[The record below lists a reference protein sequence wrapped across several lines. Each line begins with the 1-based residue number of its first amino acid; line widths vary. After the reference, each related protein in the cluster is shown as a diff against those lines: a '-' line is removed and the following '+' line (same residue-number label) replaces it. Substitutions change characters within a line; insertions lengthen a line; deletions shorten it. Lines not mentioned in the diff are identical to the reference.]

1 MTTNGETGG
10 ERVHVF
16 GETPESLSEHVAAWG
31 MPRFRARQVL
41 EWVYQRGVIDPA
53 LMTNLSKADR
63 ALLSE
68 RLLFLSGCVVRHQR
82 ATDGVQK
89 LLVSWPARQQT
100 GREVGPESGGVRLP
114 VSGVVD
120 DGAMQTECVMIPSEN
135 ESGGVRKTACISS
148 QAGCPVG
155 CRFCASGLEGL
166 EANLSTGQ
174 IVEQVW
180 QLSRMEGVGR
190 ISNVVFMGMGEPLS
204 NLAAVTSAIRTLAAD
219 WGLGIGAR
227 KITVSTVGLP
237 AQIRRLVSLELPITL
252 AISLHA
258 PNDELRRRLIPWA
271 EYVTVEQ
278 LLDAGRFYFDQ
289 TGREVTL
296 EYILLGGENDREEHA
311 RELVVVAKRLRS
323 NVNLI
328 RYNEVEGLP
337 FKRPAKADVLRFQEV
352 LRDAGV
358 NVHIRASRGRD
369 IAAACGQLRYES
381 RGGVSS

>member
-1 MTTNGETGG
+1 MTTNGESGMG
-10 ERVHVF
+10 RVHVF
-16 GETPESLSEHVAAWG
+16 GETPESLAERMKGWG
-31 MPRFRARQVL
+31 LAGYRAKQVL
-41 EWVYQRGVIDPA
+41 EWVYQKGVIDPE
-53 LMTNLSKADR
+53 LMTNLGKADR
-63 ALLSE
+63 ALLGE
-68 RLLFLSGCVVRHQR
+68 RVVFLSGRVAKHQV

-89 LLVSWPARQQT
+89 LLVSWPKERRGDEGEA
-100 GREVGPESGGVRLP
+100 PESDGVRLP

-166 EANLSTGQ
+166 EANLTAGQ

-180 QLSRMEGVGR
+180 QLGQMKGVDR

-204 NLAAVTSAIRTLAAD
+204 NLNAVMGAIRTLAAD

-237 AQIRRLVSLELPITL
+237 AQIRRLAGLELPITL
-252 AISLHA
+252 AVSLHA

-271 EYVTVEQ
+271 EYVSVEQ
-278 LLDAGRFYFDQ
+278 LLAAGRAYFEQ

-296 EYILLGGENDREEHA
+296 EYILLGGENDRVEHA
-311 RELVVVAKRLRS
+311 AELARVAKRLRS

-328 RYNEVEGLP
+328 RYNEVKGLP
-337 FKRPAKADVLRFQEV
+337 FRRPGREDVLAFQRV
-352 LRDAGV
+352 LREAGV
-358 NVHIRASRGRD
+358 NAHIRASRGRD
-369 IAAACGQLRYES
+369 IAAACGQLRYEAM
-381 RGGVSS
+381 GKG